1 MLVIQRPTVAAVGE
15 ATGNRQKFSVSPLDP
30 GLGHTIG
37 NSLRRMLLS
46 SIPGAA
52 ITSVKFEK
60 ALHEFTTIDGVTVDV
75 TEIILN
81 LKDIVVKSEVDDA
94 VAISVDV
101 SGPADLKAKDI
112 PLPAGIE
119 FVNGDQHIATLSAK
133 ARLSVEITVE
143 RGKGYLGSDR
153 DSGRKTIGV
162 IPVDALFS
170 PVRRVSFDVEPT
182 RVAQSTNFDN
192 LILDIETDGSITPA
206 EALASA
212 GATMRS
218 LLDLVASLSDEPVAL
233 ELGESTISGSGSPE
247 LDMPVEDLLLSQ
259 RPFNCLKRAQINT
272 IGDLVARTEEELMG
286 LPNFGK
292 QSIDEVKAKLDE
304 RGLALKV

>member
-60 ALHEFTTIDGVTVDV
+60 ALHEFTTIDGVTEDV

-192 LILDIETDGSITPA
+192 LILDIETDGS
-206 EALASA
+206 
-212 GATMRS
+212 
-218 LLDLVASLSDEPVAL
+218 
-233 ELGESTISGSGSPE
+233 
-247 LDMPVEDLLLSQ
+247 
-259 RPFNCLKRAQINT
+259 
-272 IGDLVARTEEELMG
+272 
-286 LPNFGK
+286 
-292 QSIDEVKAKLDE
+292 
-304 RGLALKV
+304 

>member
-15 ATGNRQKFSVSPLDP
+15 ATGNRQKFSVSPLEP

-52 ITSVKFEK
+52 ITSVKFDE
-60 ALHEFTTIDGVTVDV
+60 ALHEFTTIDGVVEDV

-81 LKDIVVKSEVDDA
+81 LKDIVVKSEVDD
-94 VAISVDV
+94 VVSVRVDV
-101 SGPADLKAKDI
+101 QGPKDFKASDI
-112 PLPAGIE
+112 SLPAGVDI
-119 FVNGDQHIATLSAK
+119 VNADQHIATLSAK
-133 ARLSVEITVE
+133 ASLSFELTIE
-143 RGKGYLGSDR
+143 RGKGYMGSDR

-170 PVRRVSFDVEPT
+170 PVRRVSFEVEPT
-182 RVAQSTNFDN
+182 RVAQSTNYDN

-212 GATMRS
+212 GATLRN
-218 LLDLVASLSDEPVAL
+218 LLDLVAALSDEPIAI
-233 ELGESTISGSGSPE
+233 ELGESTMSGSGSPE
-247 LDMPVEDLLLSQ
+247 LDMPIEDLMLSQ
-259 RPFNCLKRAQINT
+259 RPYNCLKRAKIDT
-272 IGDLVARTEEELMG
+272 IGDLVARTEEELVG
-286 LPNFGK
+286 LPNFGA
-292 QSIDEVKAKLDE
+292 QSIAEVRGKLDE
-304 RGLALKV
+304 RGLALRV

>member
-60 ALHEFTTIDGVTVDV
+60 ALHEFTTIEGVTEDV

-304 RGLALKV
+304 RGLALRV